1 MQEDDR
7 VPLGRALLVALLSVL
22 VSAGAVGVS
31 VLISGARPHA
41 SAVALPS
48 PSMTS
53 MPEQS
58 LIERTARGKRLRE
71 AQRAELDKYEW
82 IDRDAG
88 LVSIPVE
95 RAIDLAAD
103 GGP

>member
-1 MQEDDR
+1 MNSRTRLLQEDDR
-7 VPLGRALLVALLSVL
+7 VPLGRALLVALFSVL

-31 VLISGARPHA
+31 
-41 SAVALPS
+41 AVAFPS
-48 PSMTS
+48 PSTTS

-58 LIERTARGKRLRE
+58 LIERTARGIRLRE

-82 IDRDAG
+82 VDRDAG

-95 RAIDLAAD
+95 RAIDLAAE
-103 GGP
+103 GEP